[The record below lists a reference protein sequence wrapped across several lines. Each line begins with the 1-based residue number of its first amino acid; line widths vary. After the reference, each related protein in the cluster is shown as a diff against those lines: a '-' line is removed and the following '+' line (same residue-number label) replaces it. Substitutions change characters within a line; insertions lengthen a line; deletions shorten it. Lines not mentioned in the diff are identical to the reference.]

1 MQVLLNQIHQ
11 AKVINPDNLMAKHF
25 DQAYFNSLPK
35 DLQTRLLQ
43 ICKSGA
49 ENPDRYVLKATAFLG
64 DGQPSHS
71 LTTNIFIQ
79 K

>member
-49 ENPDRYVLKATAFLG
+49 ENPDRYVL
-64 DGQPSHS
+64 
-71 LTTNIFIQ
+71 
-79 K
+79 